1 MNPDELL
8 PALRA
13 AFDDF
18 PESELPRDPRFAE
31 VLEAVGGLATPNT
44 LALVAAAASLVGP
57 GECYVEVGT
66 FKGASLISALV
77 ANPGLEAVAID
88 SFVMGDG
95 SRERLEENLARFG
108 VAGRP
113 AVLEGDVFELVPAG
127 ALEGRRI
134 GVWYYDAA
142 HDYESQLRGLQIAEP
157 YLVDGALLVVDDTD
171 WERVESA
178 IRDYLAGQPRA
189 RRVLTVEGKDRGR
202 PHWWEGMQVL
212 AWRAV

>member
-1 MNPDELL
+1 MDPDAFL

-18 PESELPRDPRFAE
+18 PSSALPRDPRFAE

-44 LALVAAAASLVGP
+44 LALVATAASLVRP

-77 ANPGLEAVAID
+77 ANPALEAVAID
-88 SFVMGDG
+88 SFVLGDG
-95 SRERLEENLARFG
+95 SREQLEANLARFG
-108 VAGRP
+108 MAGRP
-113 AVLEGDVFELVPAG
+113 TVLEGDVFELVPSG
-127 ALEGRRI
+127 ALQGRRV

-142 HDYESQLRGLQIAEP
+142 HDYESQLRGLQIVEP
-157 YLVDGALLVVDDTD
+157 YLVDGALLVVDDSD
-171 WERVESA
+171 WERVERA

-189 RRVLTVEGKDRGR
+189 RRLLAVEGKDRGR
-202 PHWWEGMQVL
+202 PQWWEGMQVL
-212 AWRAV
+212 AWRGA